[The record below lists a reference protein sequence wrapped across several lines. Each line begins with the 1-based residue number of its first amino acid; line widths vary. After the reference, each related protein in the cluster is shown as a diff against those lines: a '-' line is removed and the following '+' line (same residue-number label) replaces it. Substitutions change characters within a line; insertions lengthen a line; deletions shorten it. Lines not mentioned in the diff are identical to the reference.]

1 MALHTDLANL
11 GNLTGDC
18 SPHPD
23 EREVVQKKTF
33 TKWVNSHLARVSCR
47 ITDLYKDLRDG
58 RMLIK
63 LLEVLSGEMLV
74 KPLSVLWP
82 LALGPVAGA
91 IAPLQER
98 YGLGVSSVLTA
109 FQGFSLFF
117 WEFSILS
124 VRCP

>member
-11 GNLTGDC
+11 GNLTGDS

-74 KPLSVLWP
+74 KPLSVRGP
-82 LALGPVAGA
+82 LPWARWLGPL
-91 IAPLQER
+91 PLFRKDVVWGYLQFSRPSEASPCSF
-98 YGLGVSSVLTA
+98 GN
-109 FQGFSLFF
+109 FQY
-117 WEFSILS
+117 
-124 VRCP
+124 VV